1 MDDRGLTEQLAAAAR
16 VQVTEGE
23 LDALFSFTPELT
35 EWSMNAAADRRG
47 ALRVSAWTKDRSAVR
62 GVVEWFAPGF
72 GAMRDGLVG
81 EDFEGVGL
89 AMRGDGR
96 SSFRW
101 WALADEGAALAER
114 ARRAWPE
121 QKEMI
126 DSLLAATGGPAT
138 CAAVGVELPTRYARG
153 EHRDIGARSERGERG
168 AGEIGA
174 AGERRTLY
182 AELRTPE
189 RALRVLELARIV
201 VSQPANLFWKGI
213 VGLEAGGR
221 PWPRVWVGRSVGP
234 GGGWKFYYFAR
245 GDELRRT
252 DEVLLDAVSASAELR
267 EVWTRLRATT
277 HKPCVQLIGLTF
289 RSDSSPSFTTYLSRI

>member
-1 MDDRGLTEQLAAAAR
+1 MDDRGLTEQLAEAAR
-16 VQVTEGE
+16 VRVTGAE
-23 LDALFSFTPELT
+23 LDALFSFAPELT

-47 ALRVSAWTKDRSAVR
+47 ALRVSAWTKDRGGAR
-62 GVVEWFAPGF
+62 AVVERFAPRSV
-72 GAMRDGLVG
+72 AMRDGLVG
-81 EDFEGVGL
+81 DDFEGVGL
-89 AMRGDGR
+89 VMRGDGR

-101 WALADEGAALAER
+101 WALADDGAVLAER

-121 QKEMI
+121 QGEMI

-138 CAAVGVELPTRYARG
+138 CAAVGVELPTG
-153 EHRDIGARSERGERG
+153 DIGAGGEDVF
-168 AGEIGA
+168 AG
-174 AGERRTLY
+174 GERRTVY

-201 VSQPANLFWKGI
+201 VSQSANLFWKGI

-221 PWPRVWVGRSVGP
+221 PWSRVWVGRSVGP
-234 GGGWKFYYFAR
+234 GDGWKFYYFAR
-245 GDELRRT
+245 GDEMRRT

-289 RSDSSPSFTTYLSRI
+289 HTDSSPSFTTYLSRI

>member
-1 MDDRGLTEQLAAAAR
+1 MDDRALTEQLVAAAR
-16 VQVTEGE
+16 VQVTKGE

-35 EWSMNAAADRRG
+35 EWSMNAAGDRRG
-47 ALRVSAWTKDRSAVR
+47 TLRTSVWTKDRGAAR
-62 GVVEWFAPGF
+62 AVVERFAPGF

-101 WALADEGAALAER
+101 WALADERAALAER

-121 QKEMI
+121 QGEMI
-126 DSLLAATGGPAT
+126 ESLLAATGGPAT
-138 CAAVGVELPTRYARG
+138 CAAVGVEIG
-153 EHRDIGARSERGERG
+153 E
-168 AGEIGA
+168 

-213 VGLEAGGR
+213 VGLDAGGQR
-221 PWPRVWVGRSVGP
+221 WPRVWVGRSVGP

-252 DEVLLDAVSASAELR
+252 DEVLLDAVSASAELG
-267 EVWTRLRATT
+267 EVWMRVRATT
-277 HKPCVQLIGLTF
+277 HRPCVQLIGLTF
-289 RSDSSPSFTTYLSRI
+289 HSDSSPSFTTYLSRI